1 MQGKNADPEQQ
12 SESDKRKQGVR
23 QPEKMM
29 GLALE
34 LDVMPGLLYK
44 VDTNHDIIYMQFSA
58 QVPSH
63 HDLES
68 VFLKLGLDAKFVGA
82 LPPEVSSKKKTQ
94 RLG

>member
-1 MQGKNADPEQQ
+1 MIDLEIYAA
-12 SESDKRKQGVR
+12 GVR

-58 QVPSH
+58 EVPSQ

-68 VFLKLGLDAKFVGA
+68 IFLKLGLDSKFVGE
-82 LPPEVSSKKKTQ
+82 LPPEVTPKKKTQ
-94 RLG
+94 RIS